1 MDWSKNSNDGETTMN
16 RSEIKAQRKEL
27 LIQELSKTAMKTKE
41 IAQFLNITDGTAWEY
56 VSEMRYK
63 GLLYVAFYE
72 RTQGGPVAKYMSGDL
87 DDAEY
92 PEIVDIRVLRTRKY
106 RATKKDKK
114 ILYVKPKARCDIAAA
129 WMRNPIC

>member
-1 MDWSKNSNDGETTMN
+1 MN

-27 LIQELSKTAMKTKE
+27 LIQELSKRAMKTKE

-63 GLLYVAFYE
+63 GLLYVASYE

-87 DDAEY
+87 EDAPY
-92 PEIVDIRVLRTRKY
+92 PEIIDTTVLRTRKY
-106 RATKKDKK
+106 RAKKRDQK
-114 ILYVKPKARCDIAAA
+114 LLSVKQLPRCDVAAA